1 MTLQEAAP
9 QPVEAEDLTSQNNDS
24 SQPCAEPEPA
34 EVVVN
39 AKPFIRTRPYELRS
53 GKK

>member
-1 MTLQEAAP
+1 MTLQKAAP

-24 SQPCAEPEPA
+24 PCAEPEPA